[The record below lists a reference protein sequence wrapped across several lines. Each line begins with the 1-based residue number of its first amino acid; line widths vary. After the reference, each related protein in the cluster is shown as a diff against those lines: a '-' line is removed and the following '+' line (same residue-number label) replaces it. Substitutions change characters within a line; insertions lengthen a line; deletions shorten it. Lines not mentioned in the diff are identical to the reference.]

1 MIESVAVTV
10 FPVFFLIVL
19 FGGGHLFRRK
29 GVDMGGSAPIDK
41 RIFSISK
48 FGILLPWGCMVACGW
63 NNAAPGA
70 EVPGLFRWIAL
81 ALWVSGFTLL
91 FIGRFGLG
99 DSFRIG
105 APKES
110 TRLKVNGLFRF
121 SRNPMYV
128 GVNATLLASVLYT
141 RSPVI
146 LSIALFIAAV
156 HHWIVL
162 AEERYLLS
170 AFGEEY
176 AHYCHRVK
184 QYL

>member
-10 FPVFFLIVL
+10 FPVVFLIVL
-19 FGGGHLFRRK
+19 FGGGHLFQRK
-29 GVDMGGSAPIDK
+29 GVDMGGNPPIDK
-41 RIFSISK
+41 RVFSISK
-48 FGILLPWGCMVACGW
+48 LGIFIPWGCMVIYGW
-63 NNAAPGA
+63 NTDALNAEAP
-70 EVPGLFRWIAL
+70 VLLRWIAL
-81 ALWVSGFTLL
+81 FLWVSGFTLL

-110 TRLKVNGLFRF
+110 TRLKVNGLFRY

-128 GVNATLLASVLYT
+128 GVYATLLASVLYT

-146 LSIALFIAAV
+146 LVIALFIAAV
-156 HHWIVL
+156 HHGIVL

-170 AFGEEY
+170 TFGEEY

>member
-19 FGGGHLFRRK
+19 FGGGHLFRCK
-29 GVDMGGSAPIDK
+29 GVDMGGNSPIDK
-41 RIFSISK
+41 VVFSMSK
-48 FGILLPWGCMVACGW
+48 FGILLPWGWMVAFSW
-63 NNAAPGA
+63 NSAALNAAT
-70 EVPGLFRWIAL
+70 PGLFRWVAL
-81 ALWVSGFTLL
+81 LFWVSGFTLL

-110 TRLKVNGLFRF
+110 TRLKVNGLFRY

-128 GVNATLLASVLYT
+128 GVYATLLASVIYT

-146 LSIALFIAAV
+146 LVFTLFIAAV

-176 AHYCHRVK
+176 AHYCNRVK
-184 QYL
+184 RYL